1 MKLRQCILDI
11 AVILITIHSLV
22 VIALLMDYIMGHAGW
37 SEQLDT
43 QIIMAALSV
52 SFFLICI
59 LTSAYLTHRVGN
71 CLWVGPLSDQPS
83 IDTME
88 HGSDPRT
95 IAPPP
100 SYETVMGHHAPP
112 IAIVQPPSYEKI
124 SKLIPHPPPLEEEP
138 PPSYDA
144 TIAALDASTHI

>member
-71 CLWVGPLSDQPS
+71 CLWAGPQSGQPS
-83 IDTME
+83 SIE
-88 HGSDPRT
+88 SVERDPRT

-100 SYETVMGHHAPP
+100 SYETVMGHGDRPRPP
-112 IAIVQPPSYEKI
+112 AYEKI
-124 SKLIPHPPPLEEEP
+124 SKLMVPPLPEEEP
-138 PPSYDA
+138 PPSYAA
-144 TIAALDASTHI
+144 TIAAALDASTHI

>member
-71 CLWVGPLSDQPS
+71 CLWAGPQSDQPS
-83 IDTME
+83 IDTVE
-88 HGSDPRT
+88 RVPHPRS

-100 SYETVMGHHAPP
+100 SYETVMGQEALNGLP
-112 IAIVQPPSYEKI
+112 PPSYEKI
-124 SKLIPHPPPLEEEP
+124 SKLVEEP
-138 PPSYDA
+138 PPSYAA
-144 TIAALDASTHI
+144 TLAAPDASTHI

>member
-71 CLWVGPLSDQPS
+71 CLWAGPQSDQRS
-83 IDTME
+83 IETVE
-88 HGSDPRT
+88 RDPRT

-100 SYETVMGHHAPP
+100 SYETVIMGE
-112 IAIVQPPSYEKI
+112 PPSTIIGRPPAYEKI
-124 SKLIPHPPPLEEEP
+124 SKLVPSHSVQEEEP
-138 PPSYDA
+138 PPSYAA
-144 TIAALDASTHI
+144 TIAALDASSHI